1 MVLGVSV
8 EKTPD
13 HALILGVVLQCLG
26 LEELDAAPAQGQR
39 HFDPIIPKN
48 QILRTRKE
56 IGNDFKLSEGLV
68 CVLDFRAHK
77 FAFLFANNRLRIC
90 E

>member
-1 MVLGVSV
+1 MVFGVSI

-13 HALILGVVLQCLG
+13 HALILGVVLLCLG
-26 LEELDAAPAQGQR
+26 LEELDATLAQSKR
-39 HFDPIIPKN
+39 YFDSIIPKD

-56 IGNDFKLSEGLV
+56 VGNNFKLSEGLV
-68 CVLDFRAHK
+68 CVFDFRGHK